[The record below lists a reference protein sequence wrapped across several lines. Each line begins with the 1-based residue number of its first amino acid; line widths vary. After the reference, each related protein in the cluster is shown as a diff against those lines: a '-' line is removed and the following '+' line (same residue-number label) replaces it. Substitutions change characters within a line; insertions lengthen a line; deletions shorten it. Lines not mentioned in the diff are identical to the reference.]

1 MQNCLYKQGL
11 AEEQKKHK
19 MFFYTFGSLG
29 LGLVLGFSHM
39 VGCNL
44 QAFLLLIAVA
54 WPPSHPSTILA
65 G

>member
-54 WPPSHPSTILA
+54 
-65 G
+65 